1 MKQKKSQKKTILE
14 RRWSAITSATS
25 LRRKKRQSLVYQPNE
40 SLESPKIDFVK
51 VSKSEYEE
59 IKSRVSAIEKRLSLE
74 LDSMQTTVLHNEVNI
89 INNIQSAYEKT
100 LGQIEP
106 LSPGTDQLARRLSR
120 ELRIRNSSEKVIRSP
135 SARKIGNIRR
145 RSRESDRPS
154 KNSRISLIQN
164 LSSDLTLKTNCHI
177 STSEKSEA
185 NEKQIKLYPDSV
197 IFLDTSRSLFDI
209 NTNMK
214 SNRESFDV
222 KLNKFSEIISPKL
235 IGAKKG
241 IKRSSSTTNYNY
253 SPLKDRTN
261 NRRSLELIS
270 LDNNNKENDLIN
282 KELLYT
288 PKMPQIKR
296 AIPVGRTPKRFCTT
310 PYSSRLNTPLKV
322 IPNNLKTP
330 KS

>member
-1 MKQKKSQKKTILE
+1 MKQKKPQKKTILE

-40 SLESPKIDFVK
+40 SFDTPKVDFVR

-89 INNIQSAYEKT
+89 INNIQSAYEQT
-100 LGQIEP
+100 LEHAEP

-120 ELRIRNSSEKVIRSP
+120 ELRIRNASDKVIRSP

-145 RSRESDRPS
+145 RSRESERPS
-154 KNSRISLIQN
+154 KISRTSLIQN
-164 LSSDLTLKTNCHI
+164 ISSDLILKSNSHS
-177 STSEKSEA
+177 STSAKCKA
-185 NEKQIKLYPDSV
+185 NEKQLKLYSDTV
-197 IFLDTSRSLFDI
+197 ITLDAPGSLFDI
-209 NTNMK
+209 NTNTRY
-214 SNRESFDV
+214 NRESRDFES
-222 KLNKFSEIISPKL
+222 NKFHERICPKL
-235 IGAKKG
+235 IGDKKG
-241 IKRSSSTTNYNY
+241 IKRSSSTTTYNF
-253 SPLKDRTN
+253 SPLKDRTS
-261 NRRSLELIS
+261 NRRSLELHS
-270 LDNNNKENDLIN
+270 LNNSNKENDLMS
-282 KELLYT
+282 KQLLYT

-296 AIPVGRTPKRFCTT
+296 AIPVNRTPKRLCTT

-322 IPNNLKTP
+322 IPYFKTP